1 MPIPYRLFMQRF
13 PSCLSPR
20 PKNKTP
26 AMETRDMTDL
36 TNRSQDQRK
45 SMAEQIMEKLRLHG
59 EEAELSFLVGAPAP
73 RQTPE
78 TD

>member
-1 MPIPYRLFMQRF
+1 
-13 PSCLSPR
+13 
-20 PKNKTP
+20 
-26 AMETRDMTDL
+26 
-36 TNRSQDQRK
+36 
-45 SMAEQIMEKLRLHG
+45 MAEQIMEKLRLHG